1 MPETMVLGAGMEV
14 VIDRTSLDKAV
25 GDLSARMR
33 DPVRLFDEIA
43 SYFNALERQIFNQE
57 GAFRGARWD
66 ENSPGYAAKKRAHY
80 GGKPVM
86 ELTGALRQSLT
97 TKGGPGTV
105 RDITADTL
113 VVGTSLSY
121 AAKHHEGS
129 SDDFY
134 IPEPFNMTVHGVPAR
149 PLMAW
154 ADEDTSVIEGLALEW
169 AEKGTLRGRA

>member
-1 MPETMVLGAGMEV
+1 MPETIVLGAGMEV

-33 DPVRLFDEIA
+33 DPARLFDEIA

-57 GAFRGARWD
+57 GAFRGSKWQ
-66 ENSPGYAAKKRAHY
+66 ENSPGYHAIKVREY
-80 GGKPVM
+80 GNKPIM

-97 TKGGPGTV
+97 TKDGPGTV

-113 VVGTSLSY
+113 VVGTSLHY

-129 SDDFY
+129 SETFY
-134 IPEPFNMTVHGVPAR
+134 IPPPFDMEIHGVPAR

-154 ADEDTSVIEGLALEW
+154 ADEDTSVIEGLALEY